1 MFGKVRYIL
10 FWATTLLKIKL
21 IDTPV
26 RERLCTIN
34 NTVTLTP
41 GLLLLFFLIR
51 SSPRTGRPAPT
62 RATPTP
68 APPPHRCPL
77 RRRLR
82 IAECDRADGI
92 RDVDILIT
100 THKKQPVICTRGKVK
115 RIIRSKNLHFLD
127 GAIAILLSCYAP
139 LYYCY

>member
-10 FWATTLLKIKL
+10 FRATTLLKIKL

-41 GLLLLFFLIR
+41 VFFYCF
-51 SSPRTGRPAPT
+51 
-62 RATPTP
+62 ATVRQST
-68 APPPHRCPL
+68 PPPHRCS
-77 RRRLR
+77 
-82 IAECDRADGI
+82 IAECDKADGI

-115 RIIRSKNLHFLD
+115 RIIRSKNVLSQRRYFY
-127 GAIAILLSCYAP
+127 IIVFSPLLLLLL
-139 LYYCY
+139 LYTW

>member
-10 FWATTLLKIKL
+10 FGATTLLKIKL

-41 GLLLLFFLIR
+41 VFFYCF
-51 SSPRTGRPAPT
+51 SPFANPADPPLYNPLT
-62 RATPTP
+62 ATAPLR
-68 APPPHRCPL
+68 PPPAVHGRCS
-77 RRRLR
+77 
-82 IAECDRADGI
+82 IAECDKADGI

-100 THKKQPVICTRGKVK
+100 AHKKQPVICTRGKVK
-115 RIIRSKNLHFLD
+115 RIIRSKNVLFQRR
-127 GAIAILLSCYAP
+127 
-139 LYYCY
+139 YCYIIVFSPLLLLLYTW